1 MRQVKET
8 SGETGEGN
16 PVVRQGR
23 TKGVRQGELSGK
35 TGKGNQVVKQGT
47 EWREG
52 NRVVRQGNQ
61 GSETE
66 KGTK

>member
-1 MRQVKET
+1 MMRQVKET

-35 TGKGNQVVKQGT
+35 TGKGNQVVKQG
-47 EWREG
+47 
-52 NRVVRQGNQ
+52 NQVVRGEPS
-61 GSETE
+61 GKTGEPR
-66 KGTK
+66 G